1 MLSVCHHTTDEQIQ
15 SVICSIPGSLPRT
28 TYTKWQAVALQYES
42 LSTRKQVTTSVQIRE
57 AKKTHPKLQL
67 GPALPV
73 TATDSMSNQNF
84 ENLSVLRPSYSTWMK
99 FTKLK
104 AVAYKL
110 NFSLIFWYIASSS
123 ACLRGDSGSCCEYS
137 EKAVGIG
144 ILWCEQ
150 ATALQTMICF
160 SRAEQ
165 LHDATLSFTFLVHS
179 CQLTQQHEVANS
191 VLDPLQLCLLLQW
204 SCYTGLHRHY
214 QREKME

>member
-1 MLSVCHHTTDEQIQ
+1 
-15 SVICSIPGSLPRT
+15 
-28 TYTKWQAVALQYES
+28 
-42 LSTRKQVTTSVQIRE
+42 
-57 AKKTHPKLQL
+57 
-67 GPALPV
+67 
-73 TATDSMSNQNF
+73 
-84 ENLSVLRPSYSTWMK
+84 MK

-110 NFSLIFWYIASSS
+110 NFSLIFWCIASSS
-123 ACLRGDSGSCCEYS
+123 ACLRGDSGLCCEYS

-179 CQLTQQHEVANS
+179 CRLTQQHEVANS
-191 VLDPLQLCLLLQW
+191 VLDLLQLCLLLQW
-204 SCYTGLHRHY
+204 SYYKGLHRHY
-214 QREKME
+214 QREKMEQTGHETTSWQWPKTPICDHKISHYPIVSGELASW